1 MKKSE
6 LISYVDSLFTRAYE
20 SSPFDFLCTI
30 LRVHGLSDANWDPF
44 EESLDAFEDFN
55 WLMGKSN
62 EERDHRCT
70 LRIALLVYCQ
80 TIEMTAVHEML
91 ANLLR
96 CISNEPYIINP
107 FSKLIKLKKKR
118 LFDWI
123 PPSAPVKFNVI
134 KKLATKV
141 GDETLPR
148 IIDSFLNG
156 DVRNAFSHSDY
167 ILTDTEFRFTEAG
180 LAHVI
185 KIDEIDR
192 LINECVAFY
201 NTFISTHKQWRLNLG
216 RSKRFHKLPDYDV
229 LELLSDDKEGVY
241 GYHVH
246 SSNGS
251 KSTYSRK
258 RSGTEARNMGFNS
271 DGTIYFWMATEE
283 KLEPIWKV
291 NGEPIEDWEALEAR
305 NKKK

>member
-6 LISYVDSLFTRAYE
+6 LISYMDSLFTRAFE

-55 WLMGKSN
+55 WLMEKSN
-62 EERDHRCT
+62 EERDHRCI
-70 LRIALLVYCQ
+70 LRIALLIYCQ
-80 TIEMTAVHEML
+80 AIEMTAVHEML

-107 FSKLIKLKKKR
+107 FSKLIRPKNKR
-118 LFDWI
+118 LFAWI

-141 GDETLPR
+141 GDETLPK
-148 IIDSFLNG
+148 IIDSFLNEN
-156 DVRNAFSHSDY
+156 VRNAFSHSDY
-167 ILTDTEFRFTEAG
+167 ILTDTEFRYTEAG
-180 LAHVI
+180 LAHFI

-192 LINECVAFY
+192 LISECVAFY

-229 LELLSDDKEGVY
+229 LELLLDDKEGVY

-246 SSNGS
+246 FSNGS
-251 KSTYSRK
+251 KSTYNREVHV
-258 RSGTEARNMGFNS
+258 RF
-271 DGTIYFWMATEE
+271 
-283 KLEPIWKV
+283 
-291 NGEPIEDWEALEAR
+291 
-305 NKKK
+305 